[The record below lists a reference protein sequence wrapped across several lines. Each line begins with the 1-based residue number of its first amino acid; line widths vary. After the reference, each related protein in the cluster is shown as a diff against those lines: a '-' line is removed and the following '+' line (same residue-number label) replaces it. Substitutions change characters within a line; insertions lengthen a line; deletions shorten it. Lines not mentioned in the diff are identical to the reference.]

1 MTMFTT
7 TDHHEPP
14 DWACARAL
22 VVACGVCAG
31 VAGTCGAG
39 AAAAAVV
46 GAAVV
51 GVAVVGAAAAG
62 EDGEAAAGA
71 GATPAARDARVVV
84 AGALDGVT
92 TVPVDPSG
100 VIDVGAVASS

>member
-1 MTMFTT
+1 
-7 TDHHEPP
+7 
-14 DWACARAL
+14 

-31 VAGTCGAG
+31 VARTCGAG
-39 AAAAAVV
+39 AAAAVV

-71 GATPAARDARVVV
+71 GATPARDARVVV

>member
-1 MTMFTT
+1 M
-7 TDHHEPP
+7 
-14 DWACARAL
+14 R
-22 VVACGVCAG
+22 VCAG

-71 GATPAARDARVVV
+71 GATPARDARVVV

>member
-1 MTMFTT
+1 MFTT

-31 VAGTCGAG
+31 VASTCGAG

-71 GATPAARDARVVV
+71 GATPARDARVVV

>member
-1 MTMFTT
+1 MMMFMT

-31 VAGTCGAG
+31 VASTRGAG
-39 AAAAAVV
+39 AAAAVV
-46 GAAVV
+46 GAAL
-51 GVAVVGAAAAG
+51 VGAAAARD
-62 EDGEAAAGA
+62 DGEAAAGA

>member
-1 MTMFTT
+1 MFMT

-31 VAGTCGAG
+31 VASTRGAG
-39 AAAAAVV
+39 TAA
-46 GAAVV
+46 
-51 GVAVVGAAAAG
+51 AVVGAAAAG